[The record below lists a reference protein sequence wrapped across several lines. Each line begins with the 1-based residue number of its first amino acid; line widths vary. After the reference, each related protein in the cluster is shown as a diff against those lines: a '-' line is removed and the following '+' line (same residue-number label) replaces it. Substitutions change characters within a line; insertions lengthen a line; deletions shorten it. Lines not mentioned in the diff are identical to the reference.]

1 MGLLSGKVAVITG
14 ASRGIGRAVALKF
27 ASEGADIAFTYLE
40 QKDLAEQT
48 EAEIR
53 AMGVKCQSYA
63 ADASNYQLTK
73 EVVAEIY
80 KEFGRIDV
88 LVNNAGITRDA
99 LVFRMNEEQWDEV
112 LRVNLK
118 SAFNFTNAVA
128 PIMTRQ
134 RSGSIIN
141 MSSIVGIGGNFGQS
155 NYAASKAALIG
166 LAKSVAKELGTRGIR
181 SNCVAPGF
189 IISDMTDRL
198 PDSLK
203 NEWIED
209 TPMRRG
215 GSVEEVAGAALF
227 LASDL
232 SSFVTGQVIR
242 CDGGYH
248 M

>member
-40 QKDLAEQT
+40 QKELAEQT

-53 AMGVKCQSYA
+53 AMGVKCQSFA
-63 ADASNYQLTK
+63 ADASNFQLTK
-73 EVVAEIY
+73 DVVAEIH

-99 LVFRMNEEQWDEV
+99 LVFRMNEDQWDEV

-166 LAKSVAKELGTRGIR
+166 LAKSVAKELGARGIR

>member
-166 LAKSVAKELGTRGIR
+166 LAKSVAKELGARGIR

-215 GSVEEVAGAALF
+215 GSVDEVAGAALF

>member
-166 LAKSVAKELGTRGIR
+166 LAKSVAKELGARGIR

>member
-40 QKDLAEQT
+40 QKELAEQT

-53 AMGVKCQSYA
+53 AMGVKCQSFA
-63 ADASNYQLTK
+63 ADASNFQLTK
-73 EVVAEIY
+73 DVVAEIH

-166 LAKSVAKELGTRGIR
+166 LAKSVAKEFGVRGIR
-181 SNCVAPGF
+181 SNCVAPGC